1 VFLRELMCDGQK
13 EKGGEERRRETKLG
27 VKLVKIE
34 KSKNHFQSTY
44 TSDSNPAHRE
54 QQFKHINA

>member
-1 VFLRELMCDGQK
+1 MGKK
-13 EKGGEERRRETKLG
+13 EKRVKVGRGETKLE

-34 KSKNHFQSTY
+34 KSKNHFQNRY